1 MVMVADLSPLFAIAF
16 LRAFTHDDELAN
28 PVVPHE

>member
-1 MVMVADLSPLFAIAF
+1 MVADLSLLLAVAF
-16 LRAFTHDDELAN
+16 LRAFTHDDVLAN